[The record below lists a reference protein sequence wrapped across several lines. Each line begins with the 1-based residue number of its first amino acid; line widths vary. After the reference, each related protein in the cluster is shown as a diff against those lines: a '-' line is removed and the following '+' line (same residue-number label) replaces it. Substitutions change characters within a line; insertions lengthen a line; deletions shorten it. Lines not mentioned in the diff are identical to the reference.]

1 MTRITIDLSRC
12 IGCGACVKDCLM
24 ANLKLEGGTVTAG
37 ERCILCGHCVAV
49 CPKNAVSLSGCAMG
63 ETEEYDPETFTVE
76 PGQFLHAVKFRR
88 SIRQFQ
94 KTMVSDE
101 ARDRILETGRYTAT
115 AANRQDNRL
124 IWVQKELDELKETL
138 WEELPD
144 VIPLFEKEA
153 PAMAARFS
161 EFSKAHAADGKDS
174 LFFGAPV
181 LLAIQGQSELDAG
194 LAAANMEMMAVCEGC
209 GVLYSCYLTRII
221 NRSPVLRE
229 WLELEDRDLSICMLI
244 GYPAVRYFRTAPR
257 KEAKQVVI
265 R

>member
-12 IGCGACVKDCLM
+12 IGCGTCVRDCLM

-101 ARDRILETGRYTAT
+101 ARDRILETSRYTAT

-138 WEELPD
+138 WEELPS
-144 VIPLFEKEA
+144 VIPLFEKRGACHGCTVFGIFES
-153 PAMAARFS
+153 ARGGRKGFY
-161 EFSKAHAADGKDS
+161 F
-174 LFFGAPV
+174 LV
-181 LLAIQGQSELDAG
+181 RRCCWQS
-194 LAAANMEMMAVCEGC
+194 
-209 GVLYSCYLTRII
+209 
-221 NRSPVLRE
+221 
-229 WLELEDRDLSICMLI
+229 RDNQSWT
-244 GYPAVRYFRTAPR
+244 PDWRRQTWR
-257 KEAKQVVI
+257 
-265 R
+265 

>member
-1 MTRITIDLSRC
+1 MTGDLY
-12 IGCGACVKDCLM
+12 
-24 ANLKLEGGTVTAG
+24 GGTG
-37 ERCILCGHCVAV
+37 
-49 CPKNAVSLSGCAMG
+49 AVSSCG
-63 ETEEYDPETFTVE
+63 E
-76 PGQFLHAVKFRR
+76 FRR

-138 WEELPD
+138 WEELPG

-174 LFFGAPV
+174 LFLV
-181 LLAIQGQSELDAG
+181 RRCCWQSRD
-194 LAAANMEMMAVCEGC
+194 
-209 GVLYSCYLTRII
+209 
-221 NRSPVLRE
+221 NRSWMPDWRRQT
-229 WLELEDRDLSICMLI
+229 WR
-244 GYPAVRYFRTAPR
+244 
-257 KEAKQVVI
+257 
-265 R
+265 